1 MSCHFCGS
9 INSHLWNMF
18 SLVLLLFMLFY
29 YIVTTDKFLS
39 WKSFLLSS
47 KTIFSV
53 LGCFVSFHLWH
64 FHCGSFLSNFS
75 CIYPEIFMFSNI
87 FLHLLFSHHMFSL
100 GNIPINPWIQLYA
113 CWRFLNLYILSSCL
127 HSRPLYSIAYWLYL
141 SDFPVEI
148 QIWNI

>member
-1 MSCHFCGS
+1 MKYVFPCTFTLHA
-9 INSHLWNMF
+9 IILHSHYWQVSFLKVF
-18 SLVLLLFMLFY
+18 SLVP
-29 YIVTTDKFLS
+29 
-39 WKSFLLSS
+39 S

-53 LGCFVSFHLWH
+53 VGCFVSFHLWH

-141 SDFPVEI
+141 PDFLVEI